1 MSRIGAKEW
10 LLIRFLQKCASDLAV
25 TLPYEFNALVLLS
38 TARPW
43 TSGFMNFALRMP
55 VRSEAPA
62 LTLAVE
68 PGFDFAGPEYR
79 ALQQRSASSAFQ
91 APGWLDAL
99 QRDVGAAFGAEPV
112 TVTIRNA
119 NGGRLMLVL
128 PLARACRRGVTYLEF
143 ADFGLCD
150 YLGPVYDQSEAPL
163 LLADASLPD
172 RLAAALPRHDLIAL
186 TKLAGEDPLL
196 AHLFPA
202 ARRGCMRI
210 SAYPTP
216 LRGDWMTWRNAAL
229 DPSQRRE
236 LDMKRRR
243 LDRSGQPAFKL
254 LRDADEITRAFETLR
269 RYRTERFKALGAP
282 DVLDHEVVFTFY
294 RRIAIEGARDGAART
309 ECLCLDGE
317 LLAVMF
323 GLAQRG
329 VYSMLM
335 VGLDIAR
342 HRRLSPGLLAIED
355 SMRAAI
361 EAGDRVYDFTIGD
374 HPYKLR
380 FGGKAIPLHEWYQA
394 RTVRGYA
401 AMLAITL
408 VREAKRKLVPL
419 LKRRA
424 STPAAK
430 QKAAQG

>member
-1 MSRIGAKEW
+1 
-10 LLIRFLQKCASDLAV
+10 
-25 TLPYEFNALVLLS
+25 
-38 TARPW
+38 
-43 TSGFMNFALRMP
+43 MNFAPRMP
-55 VRSEAPA
+55 VRSEALA

-68 PGFDFAGPEYR
+68 PGFDFAGAEYR
-79 ALQQRSASSAFQ
+79 ALQQSSASSAFQ

-99 QRDVGAAFGAEPV
+99 HRDVGVAFGAEPV
-112 TVTIRNA
+112 TVTIRHESD
-119 NGGRLMLVL
+119 GHLMLVL
-128 PLARACRRGVTYLEF
+128 PLARTRRAGVTYLEF
-143 ADFGLCD
+143 VDFGLCD
-150 YLGPVYDQSEAPL
+150 YLGPVYDLAEAHL
-163 LLADASLPD
+163 LLADASLPQ
-172 RLAAALPRHDLIAL
+172 RLAAALPGHDLIAL
-186 TKLAGEDPLL
+186 TKLAGEDPLM

-202 ARRGCMRI
+202 ARRARMRI
-210 SAYPTP
+210 SAYPAQ
-216 LRGDWMTWRNAAL
+216 LRGDWKTWRDAAL

-243 LDRSGQPAFKL
+243 LDRTGKQTFEL
-254 LRDADEITRAFETLR
+254 LRDADEITRAFEALR

-282 DVLDHEVVFTFY
+282 DVLDNEVIFTFY
-294 RRIAIEGARDGAART
+294 RRMAIEGARDGATRT
-309 ECLCLDGE
+309 QCLCLDGKPV
-317 LLAVMF
+317 AVMF
-323 GLAQRG
+323 GLAQRS

-342 HRRLSPGLLAIED
+342 HGRLSPGLLAIED

-380 FGGKAIPLHEWYQA
+380 FGGKAIPLHEWYQP

-401 AMLAITL
+401 AIFGITL

-424 STPAAK
+424 SIAAK
-430 QKAAQG
+430 VSSAQD